1 MKYELGAM
9 NEVAIEGLEVSASRA
24 ARQVYATYLH
34 DDCNLGVSIS
44 LAEAHPLHVVDVH
57 LTSHLGVRDD
67 PLLLAFCLS
76 FTTCARASDVGGQVA
91 EDAALDHNSSVA
103 QGRSSAFCEMAIR
116 PS

>member
-9 NEVAIEGLEVSASRA
+9 NEVAIEGLEVSASTA
-24 ARQVYATYLH
+24 ARQVNATYLH

-57 LTSHLGVRDD
+57 LTSHLGVRAD

-76 FTTCARASDVGGQVA
+76 FKTCARASDVGGQVA